1 MAARLEDSAATGVDG
16 DQADN
21 SVDNAGAVYV
31 YNRTGSVWSQQA
43 YIKTTTPEV
52 TDQLAWSVAL
62 SRDGNTLAAGTIG
75 EDSAATGIDGDQLD
89 NSAGEAGAVYVYRRN
104 GATWSHQAYAKA
116 SNTEANDQ
124 FGWPVALS
132 GDGNTLAVGARLEDS
147 GATGVDGDQSS
158 NSASEAGAVYV
169 F

>member
-1 MAARLEDSAATGVDG
+1 M
-16 DQADN
+16 
-21 SVDNAGAVYV
+21 GAY
-31 YNRTGSVWSQQA
+31 S
-43 YIKTTTPEV
+43 
-52 TDQLAWSVAL
+52 
-62 SRDGNTLAAGTIG
+62 